1 MVVLLL
7 VGCRSRPVEM
17 AVEAPLEV
25 SPAALDFGE
34 TFVGVP
40 VTRTLS
46 LRNTGKV
53 ERVAALTLTPP
64 FAASLQDV
72 TVGGGDEVQLDV
84 TASPTSPGSFTT
96 TMNVDGTVVSLRLE
110 ALTIPS
116 CEAPGPCETT
126 RFDLAARRC
135 VVEFVAD
142 GAACVAACVT
152 NGACSAGVCRGGSA
166 TCDDE
171 NQCTLDACGDTAGC
185 VHQPIDC
192 APPDDPCQAAYCD
205 AAGGCQKAPVEDGVR
220 CGPEDCARNTARV
233 CIGGACA
240 TRTRPQGALCFETLV
255 GVAAGPGRVDGRG
268 DEARFF
274 RVRTATTDRWGNT
287 FVFGGGEVRRVTPG
301 GVVTTLVRS
310 TGGTTPVDGVGQ
322 GVIASPALPTTDAYG
337 NVFVLDSGGRCVRKI
352 TPTGVLSTVAGACVE
367 VGRNPDVKGLAAMAD
382 GRLLVAT
389 AAGVSQVLA
398 DGGLEFLHPG
408 DAPLAESP
416 SGELLFTSPGDAGE
430 TLVVSRA
437 ASGATRVVR
446 SWPFSGPGSRLYGV
460 SGLSSSGRLLASWDT
475 DAGCLLGVSLPDGGL
490 EQRGLMAVACR
501 LSAPNASTFTGS
513 PVFNSWLGR
522 DEHGYV
528 FDRGVALQRLGTS
541 GVEALA
547 GRPEESGQVDGVAP
561 HARLSVTAGFNLGRR
576 TADVVAAW
584 PDGTVVLADGRGAL
598 LRRWSADGGLSTVD
612 AGALGLTTLQPS
624 DGGAWLKSSNERR
637 WFDGSTVGA
646 PVVLG
651 PSLAGWTPAYDSEA
665 FFTPQGTWLFSPQLL
680 IRLGAGHEAL
690 GVIRGGRTLRDGPLP
705 DVDLDGGWVDTD
717 AGTADF
723 NALHAPVRL
732 SDERVA
738 LLDVHSIRVLSPA
751 GLQTLAGSDT
761 PGFVDGP
768 AAVARFNGPLGLAM
782 APNGDLYIADTE
794 NNAIRVLTAAGVVR
808 TVGWLTDRPSAVA
821 IAANGDVYVL
831 VRHALLRGR

>member
-1 MVVLLL
+1 MVVLSL

-25 SPAALDFGE
+25 SPGALDFGE

-53 ERVAALTLTPP
+53 ERVASLTLTPP

-135 VVEFVAD
+135 VVELVAD

-152 NGACSAGVCRGGSA
+152 NGACTAGVCRGASA
-166 TCDDE
+166 ICDDE

-287 FVFGGGEVRRVTPG
+287 YVFGGGEVRRVTPG

-337 NVFVLDSGGRCVRKI
+337 NVFVLDSGGRCVRKV

-367 VGRNPDVKGLAAMAD
+367 AGTPPGVKGLAAMAD

-389 AAGVSQVLA
+389 GVGVSRLLA

-416 SGELLFTSPGDAGE
+416 SGELLFTLPGDAGE
-430 TLVVSRA
+430 TLVVSRG
-437 ASGATRVVR
+437 ASGTTRVVR
-446 SWPFSGPGSRLYGV
+446 GWPVSGPGSRLYGV
-460 SGLSSSGRLLASWDT
+460 SGLSPSGRVLASWDT
-475 DAGCLLGVSLPDGGL
+475 DAGCLLGVSVADGGL
-490 EQRGLMAVACR
+490 EQRGLMAMACR
-501 LSAPNASTFTGS
+501 LSAPGTSTFTGS
-513 PVFNSWLGR
+513 PVFASWLGR
-522 DEHGYV
+522 DEQGYV
-528 FDRGVALQRLGTS
+528 FDRGVALQRLGAS

-547 GRPEESGQVDGVAP
+547 GRPEEPGRVDGVAP
-561 HARLSVTAGFNLGRR
+561 HARLTVAAGFTLYERGDLL
-576 TADVVAAW
+576 TAW
-584 PDGTVVLADGRGAL
+584 PDGTVVMADEGLG
-598 LRRWSADGGLSTVD
+598 LRRWSHDGGLSTVD
-612 AGALGLTTLQPS
+612 AGSLARIMTLQLT
-624 DGGAWLKSSNERR
+624 DGGAWVKSANARR
-637 WFDGSTVGA
+637 WFDGTTFSA

-651 PSLAGWTPAYDSEA
+651 PGLSGLGVATTSEA
-665 FFTPQGTWLFSPQLL
+665 FFGEEGSWLFAPQLL

-705 DVDLDGGWVDTD
+705 DAALDGGWVDTD

-723 NALHAPVRL
+723 TALQAPVAL
-732 SDERVA
+732 SGDSVA
-738 LLDVHSIRVLSPA
+738 LLDVHSIRVLSPT

-768 AAVARFNGPLGLAM
+768 AAMARFNGPLGLAL

-794 NNAIRVLTAAGVVR
+794 NNAIRVLTTAGVVR
-808 TVGWLTDRPSAVA
+808 TVGRLTDRPSAVA